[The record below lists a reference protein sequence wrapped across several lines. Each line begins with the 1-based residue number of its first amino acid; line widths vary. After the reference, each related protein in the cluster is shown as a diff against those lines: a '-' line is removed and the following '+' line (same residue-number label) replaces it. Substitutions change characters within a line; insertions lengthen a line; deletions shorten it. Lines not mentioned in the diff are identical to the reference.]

1 MIEKLSL
8 LGWGKKKRRKTEN
21 ARLSAGGM
29 SGGQDASCFDNTA
42 VLTLPVNYDDLQ
54 QGEVGDF

>member
-1 MIEKLSL
+1 MIEKLPL
-8 LGWGKKKRRKTEN
+8 PGRKEREH
-21 ARLSAGGM
+21 ARLSAGWV

-54 QGEVGDF
+54 QGEVGHS